1 MQYQNTC
8 KYLETRSILCK
19 IKQNIPH
26 NHIEHPDYNKKQCI
40 KTVTFIFYIREE
52 MIVQKISKLSKN

>member
-8 KYLETRSILCK
+8 EYLETRSILCK

-26 NHIEHPDYNKKQCI
+26 NHIEYEDHNKTECM
-40 KTVTFIFYIREE
+40 KTVTFVLCIREE
-52 MIVQKISKLSKN
+52 IIVQKMSK

>member
-19 IKQNIPH
+19 IKLNIPH
-26 NHIEHPDYNKKQCI
+26 NHIEHRDHKKMEYM
-40 KTVTFIFYIREE
+40 KTVTFVLFIREE
-52 MIVQKISKLSKN
+52 IIV

>member
-19 IKQNIPH
+19 IKLDIPH
-26 NHIEHPDYNKKQCI
+26 NHIEHRDHNKMKYM
-40 KTVTFIFYIREE
+40 KTVTFVLFIREE
-52 MIVQKISKLSKN
+52 IIVQQM